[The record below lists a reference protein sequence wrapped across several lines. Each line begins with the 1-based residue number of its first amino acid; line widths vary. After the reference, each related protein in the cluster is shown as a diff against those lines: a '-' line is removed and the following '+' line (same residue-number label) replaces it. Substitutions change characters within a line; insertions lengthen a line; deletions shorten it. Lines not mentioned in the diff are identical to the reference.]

1 MSPLKALL
9 APYPFDEKDLAGA
22 RASAMSRT
30 MSEPSRARSTY
41 LPICAS
47 DLPKPESTLAINAEV
62 WQ

>member
-1 MSPLKALL
+1 VSPLKALL
-9 APYPFDEKDLAGA
+9 APYPFDENDLAGA

-30 MSEPSRARSTY
+30 MSEPSRADQHTF
-41 LPICAS
+41 PICAS